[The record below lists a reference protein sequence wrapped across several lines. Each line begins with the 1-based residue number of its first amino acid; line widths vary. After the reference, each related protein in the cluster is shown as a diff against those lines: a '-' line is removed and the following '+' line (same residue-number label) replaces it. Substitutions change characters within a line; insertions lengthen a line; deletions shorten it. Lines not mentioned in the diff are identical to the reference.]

1 MNIDQI
7 KKENQKSLEEYKN
20 LLSGVSDKE
29 LSSPMAAGWT
39 VSAVLCHLAF
49 WDQRVITLL
58 ERWEKTEVEFSAV
71 DIDLTNDATL
81 PFFLAVPVETA
92 VSLFMEKGAIVDQ
105 KIANLNQQ
113 QLSEIEEKAKNVSIS
128 RAKHRLM
135 HLNDLKTA
143 LGKS

>member
-1 MNIDQI
+1 MDLNLINTNNH
-7 KKENQKSLEEYKN
+7 ESLEEYKN
-20 LLSGVSDKE
+20 LLTGLSDIE
-29 LSSPMAAGWT
+29 LSTPMPAGWT

-58 ERWEKTEVEFSAV
+58 NRWDKTGVEFSPV
-71 DIDLTNDATL
+71 DIDMTNDSTL
-81 PFFLAVPVETA
+81 PFFLAVPVKKAISIFLETG
-92 VSLFMEKGAIVDQ
+92 SIVDL
-105 KIANLNQQ
+105 KIADLNQRQ
-113 QLSEIEEKAKNVSIS
+113 ISEIEEKAKNVSIS